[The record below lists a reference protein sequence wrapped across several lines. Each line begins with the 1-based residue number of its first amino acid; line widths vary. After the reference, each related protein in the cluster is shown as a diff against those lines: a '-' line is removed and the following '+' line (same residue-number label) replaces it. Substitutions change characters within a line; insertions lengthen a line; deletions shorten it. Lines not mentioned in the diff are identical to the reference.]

1 MARAAPPLRPSSA
14 AASFFS
20 GRSTNSSSTSP
31 VAICAT
37 RMALPI
43 TSAGRRW
50 PLGPVGMDGL
60 ELLSVEGS
68 AFAILDLD
76 VANPALL
83 PLSGD
88 ANDVQD
94 IGNTRSVGGLPGNA
108 CEHVR
113 RTLMH

>member
-1 MARAAPPLRPSSA
+1 
-14 AASFFS
+14 
-20 GRSTNSSSTSP
+20 
-31 VAICAT
+31 
-37 RMALPI
+37 
-43 TSAGRRW
+43 
-50 PLGPVGMDGL
+50 MDGL

-113 RTLMH
+113 RTLMHDAKHIGVGGGARRVRRAAHSN